1 MASAEVFRR
10 ALARRSYGIALGI
23 AVSCYAALGAIIR
36 IIPGYV
42 GGELRGAAF
51 AVGLAV
57 GAPAIAAVFARPFG
71 GGVADR
77 LGARRVVV
85 AGALTMALGA
95 LPMFAHAYRWFL
107 LARLVTGLG
116 EGAMMSATVLWL
128 LRLAGP
134 ERRGRALGHVGLA
147 NYAGLALGPLIAD
160 ALGGSGH
167 ASRVFLAAAVLPV
180 LCLPLLHLA
189 SEPQPQPLAE
199 GGGTRGRDDLV
210 GVARAVWRAGVGLL
224 LVNVGYVTLLSF
236 GGAAVG
242 GASVAVIPLYAV
254 TVIVVRTLGG
264 GLPDRCGGA
273 RTLAA
278 AAPLAAA
285 GLLMVALLPP
295 AGALAGVLVLGVGQ
309 ALAVPALGLIAL
321 RDVSP
326 ERYGLAAGAFFSW
339 FDAGVGLGGPFAGAM
354 AGLGGSGA
362 ALSAAAGAVAFSPAV
377 GIAARRRRK
386 PGTHGDRDD
395 ADSERAAEREAPA
408 APRLTS

>member
-134 ERRGRALGHVGLA
+134 ERRGRALGHIGLA

-210 GVARAVWRAGVGLL
+210 GVA
-224 LVNVGYVTLLSF
+224 
-236 GGAAVG
+236 
-242 GASVAVIPLYAV
+242 
-254 TVIVVRTLGG
+254 
-264 GLPDRCGGA
+264 
-273 RTLAA
+273 
-278 AAPLAAA
+278 
-285 GLLMVALLPP
+285 GLLMVALLPL
-295 AGALAGVLVLGVGQ
+295 AGALTGVLVLGVGQ